1 MRDGLIKVAAGT
13 PKIRVADCRY
23 NAEQVFTLMREAD
36 KQGVKVLCLPE
47 LCLTGYTC
55 GDLFLHDTLLK
66 GAEDALQTVLEATR
80 NLEVI
85 TAVGLPVRGEYDN
98 KLYNCAAVIQKGEIL
113 GLVPKVHIP
122 NYGEFYEGRWFASGA
137 EVDTMVSLCG
147 QQVSMSANET
157 FACQEVPNLIL
168 GVEICE
174 DLWAPEPPSAGLAR
188 SGATIILNLSASNET
203 VGKAAYRRQ
212 LVTGQSGRLVCG
224 YIYADAGEGEST
236 TDLVFAGH
244 NMIAENGSLL
254 AERRFANG
262 LTISEI
268 DVDRLAYERRRMTS
282 YTPDPKKEYW
292 RSDFSLTLEKTRLT
306 RFVSPTPFV
315 PQDAGD
321 RAERCN
327 EILYIAALGLKKR
340 LEHTHAK
347 TAVVGLSGGLDSTL
361 ALLVCHRAAQLMRL
375 SPDHI
380 LAVTMPG
387 FGTSDRTHQNA
398 LDLPRK
404 LGMSTMDISIVPAV
418 GQHLAD
424 IGHPLDRHDVT
435 YENAQA
441 RERTQIL
448 LDLGN
453 QIGGIAVGTGDL
465 TEEALGWC
473 TFGGDALA
481 GYNVNVTVPKTA
493 IRRIVAMLAE
503 ESTDAELTAIL
514 RDILDTPIS
523 PELLPPDESGS
534 ITQKTE
540 EILGDYEVHDFYLYY
555 FVKYGFSPKKL
566 LFYAENA
573 FDDRYTEEQLRTW
586 LATFLRRFVG
596 GQFKRSVAPEAAA
609 ITDFGL
615 SSMDFSVPSDMSAR
629 TLLRELEN

>member
-1 MRDGLIKVAAGT
+1 MLNLIRIAAVTG
-13 PKIRVADCRY
+13 RVDPGSPAGCRKY
-23 NAEQVFTLMREAD
+23 LTEEIKKAGAHSPDVILLPSDILLPPSAQSLRR
-36 KQGVKVLCLPE
+36 QGFMLDLCRQE
-47 LCLTGYTC
+47 LSRL
-55 GDLFLHDTLLK
+55 
-66 GAEDALQTVLEATR
+66 AEDLRELPS
-80 NLEVI
+80 LLF
-85 TAVGLPVRGEYDN
+85 VGLPVSLHGVTVSAMAALRQGELLGFVLPPSVPEGPLPEGFLPASAVFEAGGARLRVLPGCDAGKALQYGSLAGDCDC
-98 KLYNCAAVIQKGEIL
+98 LLLPCYEPARVGSADRAEQALSVLSRELGCAAVLCCGAGSDSSHPVCYRGFAVIAEAGET
-113 GLVPKVHIP
+113 VSVQA
-122 NYGEFYEGRWFASGA
+122 EFGQSA
-137 EVDTMVSLCG
+137 SLCYD
-147 QQVSMSANET
+147 
-157 FACQEVPNLIL
+157 I
-168 GVEICE
+168 
-174 DLWAPEPPSAGLAR
+174 DLDIVRRSRDTLPAGPAP
-188 SGATIILNLSASNET
+188 
-203 VGKAAYRRQ
+203 AAYRFPA
-212 LVTGQSGRLVCG
+212 VPHD
-224 YIYADAGEGEST
+224 YALRSFSST
-236 TDLVFAGH
+236 PYLP
-244 NMIAENGSLL
+244 MEPE
-254 AERRFANG
+254 AERRTLREWFELQSHSLAARLSNTG
-262 LTISEI
+262 I
-268 DVDRLAYERRRMTS
+268 DR
-282 YTPDPKKEYW
+282 
-292 RSDFSLTLEKTRLT
+292 
-306 RFVSPTPFV
+306 
-315 PQDAGD
+315 
-321 RAERCN
+321 
-327 EILYIAALGLKKR
+327 
-340 LEHTHAK
+340 
-347 TAVVGLSGGLDSTL
+347 AVVGISGGLDSTL

-453 QIGGIAVGTGDL
+453 QIGGIVVGTGDL

-503 ESTDAELTAIL
+503 ESTDAELAAIL

>member
-1 MRDGLIKVAAGT
+1 MLNLIRIAAVTG
-13 PKIRVADCRY
+13 RVDPGSPAGCRKY
-23 NAEQVFTLMREAD
+23 LTEEIKKAGAHSPDVILLPSDILLPPSAQSLRR
-36 KQGVKVLCLPE
+36 QGFMLDLCRQE
-47 LCLTGYTC
+47 LSRL
-55 GDLFLHDTLLK
+55 
-66 GAEDALQTVLEATR
+66 AEDLRELPS
-80 NLEVI
+80 LLF
-85 TAVGLPVRGEYDN
+85 VGLPVSLHGVTVSAMAALRQGELLGFVLPPSVPEGPLPEGFLPASAVFEAGGARLRVLPGCDAGKALQYGSLAGGCDC
-98 KLYNCAAVIQKGEIL
+98 LLLPCYEPARVGSADRAEQALSVLSRELGCAAVLCCGAGSDSSHPVCYRGFAVIAEDGET
-113 GLVPKVHIP
+113 VSVQA
-122 NYGEFYEGRWFASGA
+122 EFGQSA
-137 EVDTMVSLCG
+137 SLCYD
-147 QQVSMSANET
+147 
-157 FACQEVPNLIL
+157 I
-168 GVEICE
+168 
-174 DLWAPEPPSAGLAR
+174 DLDIVRRSRDTLPASPAP
-188 SGATIILNLSASNET
+188 
-203 VGKAAYRRQ
+203 AAYRFPA
-212 LVTGQSGRLVCG
+212 VPHD
-224 YIYADAGEGEST
+224 YALRSFSST
-236 TDLVFAGH
+236 PYLPL
-244 NMIAENGSLL
+244 EPE
-254 AERRFANG
+254 AERRTLREWFELQSHSLAARLSNTG
-262 LTISEI
+262 I
-268 DVDRLAYERRRMTS
+268 DR
-282 YTPDPKKEYW
+282 
-292 RSDFSLTLEKTRLT
+292 
-306 RFVSPTPFV
+306 
-315 PQDAGD
+315 
-321 RAERCN
+321 
-327 EILYIAALGLKKR
+327 
-340 LEHTHAK
+340 
-347 TAVVGLSGGLDSTL
+347 AVVGISGGLDSTL

-453 QIGGIAVGTGDL
+453 QIGGIVVGTGDL

-503 ESTDAELTAIL
+503 ESTDAELAAIL

>member
-1 MRDGLIKVAAGT
+1 MLNLIRIAAVTG
-13 PKIRVADCRY
+13 RVDPGSPAGCRKY
-23 NAEQVFTLMREAD
+23 LTEEIKKAGAHSPDVILLPSDILLPPSAQSLRR
-36 KQGVKVLCLPE
+36 QGFMLDLCRQE
-47 LCLTGYTC
+47 LSRL
-55 GDLFLHDTLLK
+55 
-66 GAEDALQTVLEATR
+66 AEDLRELPS
-80 NLEVI
+80 LLF
-85 TAVGLPVRGEYDN
+85 VGLPVSLHGVTVSAMAALRQGELLGFVLPPSVPEGPLPEGFLPASAVFEAGGARLRVLPGCDAGKALQYGSLAGDCDC
-98 KLYNCAAVIQKGEIL
+98 LLLPCYEPARVGSSDRAEQALSVLSRELGCAAVLCCGAGSDSSHPVCYRGFAVIAEAGET
-113 GLVPKVHIP
+113 VSVQA
-122 NYGEFYEGRWFASGA
+122 EFGQSA
-137 EVDTMVSLCG
+137 SLCYD
-147 QQVSMSANET
+147 
-157 FACQEVPNLIL
+157 I
-168 GVEICE
+168 
-174 DLWAPEPPSAGLAR
+174 DLDIVRRSRDTLPAGPAP
-188 SGATIILNLSASNET
+188 
-203 VGKAAYRRQ
+203 AAYRFPA
-212 LVTGQSGRLVCG
+212 VPHD
-224 YIYADAGEGEST
+224 YALRSFSST
-236 TDLVFAGH
+236 PYLP
-244 NMIAENGSLL
+244 MEPE
-254 AERRFANG
+254 AERRTLREWFELQSHSLAARLSNTG
-262 LTISEI
+262 I
-268 DVDRLAYERRRMTS
+268 DR
-282 YTPDPKKEYW
+282 
-292 RSDFSLTLEKTRLT
+292 
-306 RFVSPTPFV
+306 
-315 PQDAGD
+315 
-321 RAERCN
+321 
-327 EILYIAALGLKKR
+327 
-340 LEHTHAK
+340 
-347 TAVVGLSGGLDSTL
+347 AVVGISGGLDSTL

-493 IRRIVAMLAE
+493 IRRIVAMLAK
-503 ESTDAELTAIL
+503 ESTDAELAAIL

>member
-1 MRDGLIKVAAGT
+1 MLNLIRIAAVTG
-13 PKIRVADCRY
+13 RVDPGSPAGCRKY
-23 NAEQVFTLMREAD
+23 LTEEIKKAGAHSPDVILLPSDILLPPSAQSLRR
-36 KQGVKVLCLPE
+36 QGFMLDLCRQE
-47 LCLTGYTC
+47 LSRL
-55 GDLFLHDTLLK
+55 
-66 GAEDALQTVLEATR
+66 AEDLRELPS
-80 NLEVI
+80 LLF
-85 TAVGLPVRGEYDN
+85 VGLPVSLHGVTVSAMAALRQGELLGFVLPPSVPEGPLPEGFLPASAVFEAGGARLRVLPGCDAGKALQYGSLAGDCDC
-98 KLYNCAAVIQKGEIL
+98 LLLPCYEPARVGSADRAEQALSVLSRELGCAAVLCCGAGSERSHPVCYRGFAVIAEAGET
-113 GLVPKVHIP
+113 VSVQA
-122 NYGEFYEGRWFASGA
+122 EFGQSA
-137 EVDTMVSLCG
+137 SLCYD
-147 QQVSMSANET
+147 
-157 FACQEVPNLIL
+157 I
-168 GVEICE
+168 
-174 DLWAPEPPSAGLAR
+174 DLDIVRRSRDTLPAGPAP
-188 SGATIILNLSASNET
+188 
-203 VGKAAYRRQ
+203 AAYRFPA
-212 LVTGQSGRLVCG
+212 VPHD
-224 YIYADAGEGEST
+224 YALRSFSST
-236 TDLVFAGH
+236 PYLP
-244 NMIAENGSLL
+244 MEPE
-254 AERRFANG
+254 AERRTLREWFELQSHSLAARLSNTG
-262 LTISEI
+262 I
-268 DVDRLAYERRRMTS
+268 DR
-282 YTPDPKKEYW
+282 
-292 RSDFSLTLEKTRLT
+292 
-306 RFVSPTPFV
+306 
-315 PQDAGD
+315 
-321 RAERCN
+321 
-327 EILYIAALGLKKR
+327 
-340 LEHTHAK
+340 
-347 TAVVGLSGGLDSTL
+347 AVVGISGGLDSTL

-503 ESTDAELTAIL
+503 ESTDAELAAIL

>member
-1 MRDGLIKVAAGT
+1 MLNLIRIAAVTG
-13 PKIRVADCRY
+13 RVDPGSPAGCRKY
-23 NAEQVFTLMREAD
+23 LTEEIKKAGAHSPDVILLPSDILLPPSAQSLRR
-36 KQGVKVLCLPE
+36 QGFMLDLCRQE
-47 LCLTGYTC
+47 LSRL
-55 GDLFLHDTLLK
+55 
-66 GAEDALQTVLEATR
+66 AEDLRELPS
-80 NLEVI
+80 LLF
-85 TAVGLPVRGEYDN
+85 VGLPVSLHGVTVSAMAALRQGELLGFVLPPSVPEGPLPEGFLPASAVFEAGGARLRVLPGCDAGKALQYGSLAGDCDC
-98 KLYNCAAVIQKGEIL
+98 LLLPCYEPARVGSADRAEQALSVLSRELGCAAVLCCGAGSDSSHPVCYRGFAVIAEAGET
-113 GLVPKVHIP
+113 VSVQA
-122 NYGEFYEGRWFASGA
+122 EFGQSA
-137 EVDTMVSLCG
+137 SLCYD
-147 QQVSMSANET
+147 
-157 FACQEVPNLIL
+157 I
-168 GVEICE
+168 
-174 DLWAPEPPSAGLAR
+174 DLDIVRRSRDTLPAGPAP
-188 SGATIILNLSASNET
+188 
-203 VGKAAYRRQ
+203 AAYRFPA
-212 LVTGQSGRLVCG
+212 VPHD
-224 YIYADAGEGEST
+224 YALRSFSST
-236 TDLVFAGH
+236 PYLP
-244 NMIAENGSLL
+244 MEPE
-254 AERRFANG
+254 AERRTLREWFELQSHSLAARLSNTG
-262 LTISEI
+262 I
-268 DVDRLAYERRRMTS
+268 DR
-282 YTPDPKKEYW
+282 
-292 RSDFSLTLEKTRLT
+292 
-306 RFVSPTPFV
+306 
-315 PQDAGD
+315 
-321 RAERCN
+321 
-327 EILYIAALGLKKR
+327 
-340 LEHTHAK
+340 
-347 TAVVGLSGGLDSTL
+347 AVVGISGGLDSTL

-404 LGMSTMDISIVPAV
+404 LGMSTMDISIVPAA

-503 ESTDAELTAIL
+503 ESTDAELAAIL

-573 FDDRYTEEQLRTW
+573 FDDRYTKEQLRTW

>member
-1 MRDGLIKVAAGT
+1 MLNLIRIAAVTG
-13 PKIRVADCRY
+13 RVDPGSPAGCRKY
-23 NAEQVFTLMREAD
+23 LTEEIKKAGAHSPDVILLPSDILLPPSAQSLRR
-36 KQGVKVLCLPE
+36 QGFMLDLCRQE
-47 LCLTGYTC
+47 LSRL
-55 GDLFLHDTLLK
+55 
-66 GAEDALQTVLEATR
+66 AEDLRELPS
-80 NLEVI
+80 LLF
-85 TAVGLPVRGEYDN
+85 VGLPVSLHGVTVSAMAALRQGELLGFVLPPSVPEGPLPEGFLPASAVFEAGGARLRVLPGCDAGKALQYGSLAGDCDCLLLPCYEPA
-98 KLYNCAAVIQKGEIL
+98 KVGSADRAEQALSVLSRELGCAAVLCCGAGSDSSHPVCYRGFAVIAEAGET
-113 GLVPKVHIP
+113 VSVQA
-122 NYGEFYEGRWFASGA
+122 EFGQSA
-137 EVDTMVSLCG
+137 SLCYD
-147 QQVSMSANET
+147 
-157 FACQEVPNLIL
+157 I
-168 GVEICE
+168 
-174 DLWAPEPPSAGLAR
+174 DLDIVRRSRDTLPASPAP
-188 SGATIILNLSASNET
+188 
-203 VGKAAYRRQ
+203 AAYRFPA
-212 LVTGQSGRLVCG
+212 VPHD
-224 YIYADAGEGEST
+224 YALRSFSST
-236 TDLVFAGH
+236 PYLP
-244 NMIAENGSLL
+244 MEPE
-254 AERRFANG
+254 AERRTLREWFELQSHSLAARLSNTG
-262 LTISEI
+262 I
-268 DVDRLAYERRRMTS
+268 DR
-282 YTPDPKKEYW
+282 
-292 RSDFSLTLEKTRLT
+292 
-306 RFVSPTPFV
+306 
-315 PQDAGD
+315 
-321 RAERCN
+321 
-327 EILYIAALGLKKR
+327 
-340 LEHTHAK
+340 
-347 TAVVGLSGGLDSTL
+347 AVVGISGGLDSTL

-481 GYNVNVTVPKTA
+481 GYNVNVTVPKTV

-503 ESTDAELTAIL
+503 ESTDAELAAIL

>member
-1 MRDGLIKVAAGT
+1 MLNLIRIAAVTG
-13 PKIRVADCRY
+13 RVDPGSPAGCRKY
-23 NAEQVFTLMREAD
+23 LTEEIKKAGAHSPDVILLPSDILLPPSAQSLRR
-36 KQGVKVLCLPE
+36 QGFMLDLCRQE
-47 LCLTGYTC
+47 LSRL
-55 GDLFLHDTLLK
+55 
-66 GAEDALQTVLEATR
+66 AEDLRELPS
-80 NLEVI
+80 LLF
-85 TAVGLPVRGEYDN
+85 VGLPVSLHGVTVSAMAALRQGELLGFVLPPSVPEGPLPEGFLPASAVFEAGGARLRVLPGCDAGKALQYGSLAGGCDC
-98 KLYNCAAVIQKGEIL
+98 LLLPCYEPARVGSADRAEQALSVLSRELGCAAVLCCGAGSDSSHPVCYRGFAVIAEAGET
-113 GLVPKVHIP
+113 VSVQA
-122 NYGEFYEGRWFASGA
+122 EFGQSA
-137 EVDTMVSLCG
+137 SLCYD
-147 QQVSMSANET
+147 
-157 FACQEVPNLIL
+157 I
-168 GVEICE
+168 
-174 DLWAPEPPSAGLAR
+174 DLDIVRRSRDTLPAGPAP
-188 SGATIILNLSASNET
+188 T
-203 VGKAAYRRQ
+203 AYRFPA
-212 LVTGQSGRLVCG
+212 VPHD
-224 YIYADAGEGEST
+224 YALRSFSST
-236 TDLVFAGH
+236 PYLP
-244 NMIAENGSLL
+244 MEPE
-254 AERRFANG
+254 AERRTLREWFELQSHSLAARLSNTG
-262 LTISEI
+262 I
-268 DVDRLAYERRRMTS
+268 DR
-282 YTPDPKKEYW
+282 
-292 RSDFSLTLEKTRLT
+292 
-306 RFVSPTPFV
+306 
-315 PQDAGD
+315 
-321 RAERCN
+321 
-327 EILYIAALGLKKR
+327 
-340 LEHTHAK
+340 
-347 TAVVGLSGGLDSTL
+347 AVVGISGGLDSTL

-453 QIGGIAVGTGDL
+453 QIGGIVVGTGDL

-503 ESTDAELTAIL
+503 ESTDAELAAIL

>member
-1 MRDGLIKVAAGT
+1 MLNLIRIAAVTG
-13 PKIRVADCRY
+13 RVDPGSPAGCRKY
-23 NAEQVFTLMREAD
+23 LTEEIKKAGAHSPDVILLPSDILLPPSAQSLRR
-36 KQGVKVLCLPE
+36 QGFMLDLCRQE
-47 LCLTGYTC
+47 LSRL
-55 GDLFLHDTLLK
+55 
-66 GAEDALQTVLEATR
+66 AEDLRELPS
-80 NLEVI
+80 LLF
-85 TAVGLPVRGEYDN
+85 VGLPVSLHGVTVSAMAALRQGELLGCVLPPSVPEGPLPEGFLPASAVFEAGGARLRVLPGCDAGKALQYGSLAGDCDC
-98 KLYNCAAVIQKGEIL
+98 LLLPCYEPARVGSADRAEQALSVLSRELGCAAVLCCGAGSDSSHPVCYRGFAVIAEAGET
-113 GLVPKVHIP
+113 VSVQA
-122 NYGEFYEGRWFASGA
+122 EFGQSA
-137 EVDTMVSLCG
+137 SLCYD
-147 QQVSMSANET
+147 
-157 FACQEVPNLIL
+157 I
-168 GVEICE
+168 
-174 DLWAPEPPSAGLAR
+174 DLDIVRRSRDTLPAGPAP
-188 SGATIILNLSASNET
+188 
-203 VGKAAYRRQ
+203 AAYRFPA
-212 LVTGQSGRLVCG
+212 VPHD
-224 YIYADAGEGEST
+224 YALRSFSST
-236 TDLVFAGH
+236 PYLP
-244 NMIAENGSLL
+244 MEPE
-254 AERRFANG
+254 AERRTLREWFELQSHSLAARLSNTG
-262 LTISEI
+262 I
-268 DVDRLAYERRRMTS
+268 DR
-282 YTPDPKKEYW
+282 
-292 RSDFSLTLEKTRLT
+292 
-306 RFVSPTPFV
+306 
-315 PQDAGD
+315 
-321 RAERCN
+321 
-327 EILYIAALGLKKR
+327 
-340 LEHTHAK
+340 
-347 TAVVGLSGGLDSTL
+347 AVVGISGGLDSTL

-503 ESTDAELTAIL
+503 ESTDAELAAIL

>member
-1 MRDGLIKVAAGT
+1 MLNLIRIAAVTG
-13 PKIRVADCRY
+13 RVDPGSPAGCRKY
-23 NAEQVFTLMREAD
+23 LTEEIKKAGAHSPDVILLPSDILLPPSAQSLRR
-36 KQGVKVLCLPE
+36 QGFMLDLCRQE
-47 LCLTGYTC
+47 LSRL
-55 GDLFLHDTLLK
+55 
-66 GAEDALQTVLEATR
+66 AEDLRELPS
-80 NLEVI
+80 LLF
-85 TAVGLPVRGEYDN
+85 VGLPVSLHGVTVSAMAALRQGELLGFVLPPSVPEGPLPEGFLPASAVFEAGGARLRVLPGCDAGKALQYGSLARDCDC
-98 KLYNCAAVIQKGEIL
+98 LLLPCYEPARVGSADRAEQALSVLSRELGCAAVLCCGAGSDSSHPVCYRGFAVIAEAGET
-113 GLVPKVHIP
+113 VSVQA
-122 NYGEFYEGRWFASGA
+122 EFGQSA
-137 EVDTMVSLCG
+137 SLCYD
-147 QQVSMSANET
+147 
-157 FACQEVPNLIL
+157 I
-168 GVEICE
+168 
-174 DLWAPEPPSAGLAR
+174 DLDIVRRSRDTLPASPAP
-188 SGATIILNLSASNET
+188 
-203 VGKAAYRRQ
+203 AAYRFPA
-212 LVTGQSGRLVCG
+212 VPHD
-224 YIYADAGEGEST
+224 YALRSFSST
-236 TDLVFAGH
+236 PYLP
-244 NMIAENGSLL
+244 MEPE
-254 AERRFANG
+254 AERRTLREWFELQSHSLAARLSNTG
-262 LTISEI
+262 I
-268 DVDRLAYERRRMTS
+268 DR
-282 YTPDPKKEYW
+282 
-292 RSDFSLTLEKTRLT
+292 
-306 RFVSPTPFV
+306 
-315 PQDAGD
+315 
-321 RAERCN
+321 
-327 EILYIAALGLKKR
+327 
-340 LEHTHAK
+340 
-347 TAVVGLSGGLDSTL
+347 AVVGISGGLDSTL

-453 QIGGIAVGTGDL
+453 QIGGIVVGTGDL

-503 ESTDAELTAIL
+503 ESTDAELAAIL

-555 FVKYGFSPKKL
+555 FVKYGFSPRKL

>member
-1 MRDGLIKVAAGT
+1 MLNLIRIAAVTG
-13 PKIRVADCRY
+13 RVDPGSPAGCRKY
-23 NAEQVFTLMREAD
+23 LTEEIKKAGAHSPDVILLPSDILLPPSAQSLRR
-36 KQGVKVLCLPE
+36 QGFMLDLCRQE
-47 LCLTGYTC
+47 LSRL
-55 GDLFLHDTLLK
+55 
-66 GAEDALQTVLEATR
+66 AEDLRELPS
-80 NLEVI
+80 LLF
-85 TAVGLPVRGEYDN
+85 VGLPVSLHGVTVSAMAALWQGELLGFVLPPSVPEGPLPEGFLPASAVFEAGGARLRVLPGCDAGKALQYGSLARDCDC
-98 KLYNCAAVIQKGEIL
+98 LLLPCYEPARVGSADRAEQALSVLSRELGCAAVLCCGAGSDSSHPVCYRGFAVIAEAGET
-113 GLVPKVHIP
+113 VSVQA
-122 NYGEFYEGRWFASGA
+122 EFGQSA
-137 EVDTMVSLCG
+137 SLCYD
-147 QQVSMSANET
+147 
-157 FACQEVPNLIL
+157 I
-168 GVEICE
+168 
-174 DLWAPEPPSAGLAR
+174 DLYIVRRSRDTLPASPAP
-188 SGATIILNLSASNET
+188 
-203 VGKAAYRRQ
+203 AAYRFPA
-212 LVTGQSGRLVCG
+212 VPHD
-224 YIYADAGEGEST
+224 YALRSFSST
-236 TDLVFAGH
+236 PYLP
-244 NMIAENGSLL
+244 MEPE
-254 AERRFANG
+254 AERRTLREWFELQSHSLAARLSNTG
-262 LTISEI
+262 I
-268 DVDRLAYERRRMTS
+268 DR
-282 YTPDPKKEYW
+282 
-292 RSDFSLTLEKTRLT
+292 
-306 RFVSPTPFV
+306 
-315 PQDAGD
+315 
-321 RAERCN
+321 
-327 EILYIAALGLKKR
+327 
-340 LEHTHAK
+340 
-347 TAVVGLSGGLDSTL
+347 AVVGISGGLDSTL

-453 QIGGIAVGTGDL
+453 QIGGIVVGTGDL

-503 ESTDAELTAIL
+503 ESTDAELAAIL

>member
-1 MRDGLIKVAAGT
+1 MLNLIRIAAVTG
-13 PKIRVADCRY
+13 RVDPGSPAGCRKY
-23 NAEQVFTLMREAD
+23 LTEEIKKAGAHSPDVILLPSDILLPPSAQSLRR
-36 KQGVKVLCLPE
+36 QGFMLDLCRQE
-47 LCLTGYTC
+47 LSRL
-55 GDLFLHDTLLK
+55 
-66 GAEDALQTVLEATR
+66 AEDLRELPS
-80 NLEVI
+80 LLF
-85 TAVGLPVRGEYDN
+85 VGLPVSLHGVTVSAMAALRQGELLGFVLPPSVPEGPLPEGFLPASAVFEAGGARLRVLPGCDAGKALQYGSLAGDCDCLLLPCYEPA
-98 KLYNCAAVIQKGEIL
+98 KVGSADRAEQALSVLSRELGCAAVLCCGAGSDSSHPVCYRGFAVIAEAGET
-113 GLVPKVHIP
+113 VSVQA
-122 NYGEFYEGRWFASGA
+122 EFGQSA
-137 EVDTMVSLCG
+137 SLCYD
-147 QQVSMSANET
+147 
-157 FACQEVPNLIL
+157 I
-168 GVEICE
+168 
-174 DLWAPEPPSAGLAR
+174 DLDIVRRSRDTLPASPAP
-188 SGATIILNLSASNET
+188 
-203 VGKAAYRRQ
+203 AAYRFPA
-212 LVTGQSGRLVCG
+212 VPHD
-224 YIYADAGEGEST
+224 YALRSFSST
-236 TDLVFAGH
+236 PYLP
-244 NMIAENGSLL
+244 MEPE
-254 AERRFANG
+254 AERRTLREWFELQSHSLAARLSNTG
-262 LTISEI
+262 I
-268 DVDRLAYERRRMTS
+268 DR
-282 YTPDPKKEYW
+282 
-292 RSDFSLTLEKTRLT
+292 
-306 RFVSPTPFV
+306 
-315 PQDAGD
+315 
-321 RAERCN
+321 
-327 EILYIAALGLKKR
+327 
-340 LEHTHAK
+340 
-347 TAVVGLSGGLDSTL
+347 AVVGISGGLDSTL

-481 GYNVNVTVPKTA
+481 GYNVNATVPKTA

>member
-1 MRDGLIKVAAGT
+1 MLNLIRIAAVTG
-13 PKIRVADCRY
+13 RVDPGSPAGCRKY
-23 NAEQVFTLMREAD
+23 LTEEIKKAGAHSPDVILLPSDILLPPSAQSLRR
-36 KQGVKVLCLPE
+36 QGFMLDLCRQE
-47 LCLTGYTC
+47 LSRL
-55 GDLFLHDTLLK
+55 
-66 GAEDALQTVLEATR
+66 AEDLRELPS
-80 NLEVI
+80 LLF
-85 TAVGLPVRGEYDN
+85 VGLPVLLHGVTVSAMAALRQGELLGFVLPPSVPEGPLPEGFLPASAVFEAGGARLRVLPGCDAGKALQYGSLARDCDC
-98 KLYNCAAVIQKGEIL
+98 LLLPCYEPARVGSADRAEQALSVLSRELGCAAVLCCGAGSDSSHPVCYRGFAVIAEAGET
-113 GLVPKVHIP
+113 VSVQA
-122 NYGEFYEGRWFASGA
+122 EFGQSA
-137 EVDTMVSLCG
+137 SLCYD
-147 QQVSMSANET
+147 
-157 FACQEVPNLIL
+157 I
-168 GVEICE
+168 
-174 DLWAPEPPSAGLAR
+174 DLDIVRRSRDTLPAAPAP
-188 SGATIILNLSASNET
+188 
-203 VGKAAYRRQ
+203 AAYRFPA
-212 LVTGQSGRLVCG
+212 VPHD
-224 YIYADAGEGEST
+224 YALRSFSST
-236 TDLVFAGH
+236 PYLP
-244 NMIAENGSLL
+244 MEPE
-254 AERRFANG
+254 AERRTLREWFELQSHSLAARLSNTG
-262 LTISEI
+262 I
-268 DVDRLAYERRRMTS
+268 DR
-282 YTPDPKKEYW
+282 
-292 RSDFSLTLEKTRLT
+292 
-306 RFVSPTPFV
+306 
-315 PQDAGD
+315 
-321 RAERCN
+321 
-327 EILYIAALGLKKR
+327 
-340 LEHTHAK
+340 
-347 TAVVGLSGGLDSTL
+347 AVVGISGGLDSTL
-361 ALLVCHRAAQLMRL
+361 ALLVCHRVAQLMRL

-453 QIGGIAVGTGDL
+453 QIGGIVVGTGDL

-503 ESTDAELTAIL
+503 ESTDAELAAIL

>member
-1 MRDGLIKVAAGT
+1 MLNLIRIAAVTG
-13 PKIRVADCRY
+13 RVDPGSPAGCRKY
-23 NAEQVFTLMREAD
+23 LTEEIKKAGAHSPDVILLPSDILLPPSAQSLRR
-36 KQGVKVLCLPE
+36 QGFMLDLCRQE
-47 LCLTGYTC
+47 LSRL
-55 GDLFLHDTLLK
+55 
-66 GAEDALQTVLEATR
+66 AEDLRELPS
-80 NLEVI
+80 LLF
-85 TAVGLPVRGEYDN
+85 VGLPVSLHGVTVSAMAALRQGELLGFVLPPSVPEGPLPEGFLPASAVFEAGGARLRVLPGCDAGKALQYGSLAGDCDC
-98 KLYNCAAVIQKGEIL
+98 LLLPCYEPARVGSADRAEQALSVLSRELGCAAVLCCGAGSDSSHPVCYRGFAVIAEAGET
-113 GLVPKVHIP
+113 VSVQA
-122 NYGEFYEGRWFASGA
+122 EFGQSA
-137 EVDTMVSLCG
+137 SLCYD
-147 QQVSMSANET
+147 
-157 FACQEVPNLIL
+157 I
-168 GVEICE
+168 
-174 DLWAPEPPSAGLAR
+174 DLDIVRRSRDTLPAGPAP
-188 SGATIILNLSASNET
+188 
-203 VGKAAYRRQ
+203 AAYRFPA
-212 LVTGQSGRLVCG
+212 VPHD
-224 YIYADAGEGEST
+224 YALRSFSST
-236 TDLVFAGH
+236 PYLP
-244 NMIAENGSLL
+244 MEPE
-254 AERRFANG
+254 AERRTLREWFELQSHSLAARLSNTG
-262 LTISEI
+262 I
-268 DVDRLAYERRRMTS
+268 DR
-282 YTPDPKKEYW
+282 
-292 RSDFSLTLEKTRLT
+292 
-306 RFVSPTPFV
+306 
-315 PQDAGD
+315 
-321 RAERCN
+321 
-327 EILYIAALGLKKR
+327 
-340 LEHTHAK
+340 
-347 TAVVGLSGGLDSTL
+347 AVVGISGGLDSTL

-453 QIGGIAVGTGDL
+453 QIGGIVVGTGDL

-503 ESTDAELTAIL
+503 ESTDAELAAIL
-514 RDILDTPIS
+514 QDILDTPIS

>member
-1 MRDGLIKVAAGT
+1 MLNLIRIAAVTG
-13 PKIRVADCRY
+13 RVDPGSPAGCRKY
-23 NAEQVFTLMREAD
+23 LTEEIKKAGAHSPDVILLPSDILLPPSAQSLRR
-36 KQGVKVLCLPE
+36 QGFMLDLCRQE
-47 LCLTGYTC
+47 LSRL
-55 GDLFLHDTLLK
+55 
-66 GAEDALQTVLEATR
+66 AEDLRELPS
-80 NLEVI
+80 LLF
-85 TAVGLPVRGEYDN
+85 VGLPVSLHGVTVSAMAALRQGELLGFVLPPSVPEGPLPEGFLPASAVFEAGGARLRVLPGCDAGKALQYGSLAGDCDCLLLPCYEPA
-98 KLYNCAAVIQKGEIL
+98 KVGSADRAEQALSVLSRELGCAAVLCCGAGSDSSHPVCYRGFAVIAEAGET
-113 GLVPKVHIP
+113 VSVQA
-122 NYGEFYEGRWFASGA
+122 EFGQSA
-137 EVDTMVSLCG
+137 SLCYD
-147 QQVSMSANET
+147 
-157 FACQEVPNLIL
+157 I
-168 GVEICE
+168 
-174 DLWAPEPPSAGLAR
+174 DLDIVRRSRDTLPASPAP
-188 SGATIILNLSASNET
+188 
-203 VGKAAYRRQ
+203 AAYRFPA
-212 LVTGQSGRLVCG
+212 VPHD
-224 YIYADAGEGEST
+224 YALRSFSST
-236 TDLVFAGH
+236 PYLP
-244 NMIAENGSLL
+244 MEPE
-254 AERRFANG
+254 AERRTLREWFELQSHSLAARLSNTG
-262 LTISEI
+262 I
-268 DVDRLAYERRRMTS
+268 DR
-282 YTPDPKKEYW
+282 
-292 RSDFSLTLEKTRLT
+292 
-306 RFVSPTPFV
+306 
-315 PQDAGD
+315 
-321 RAERCN
+321 
-327 EILYIAALGLKKR
+327 
-340 LEHTHAK
+340 
-347 TAVVGLSGGLDSTL
+347 AVVGISGGLDSTL

-387 FGTSDRTHQNA
+387 FGTSNRTHQNA

-503 ESTDAELTAIL
+503 ESTDAELAAIL

-573 FDDRYTEEQLRTW
+573 FDDRYTKEQLRTW

>member
-1 MRDGLIKVAAGT
+1 MLNLIRIAAVTG
-13 PKIRVADCRY
+13 RVDPGSPAGCRKY
-23 NAEQVFTLMREAD
+23 LTEEIKKAGAHSPDVILLPSDILLPPSAQSLRR
-36 KQGVKVLCLPE
+36 QGFMLDLCRQE
-47 LCLTGYTC
+47 LSRL
-55 GDLFLHDTLLK
+55 
-66 GAEDALQTVLEATR
+66 AEDLRELPS
-80 NLEVI
+80 LLF
-85 TAVGLPVRGEYDN
+85 VGLPVSLHGVTVSAMAALRQGELLGFVLPPSVPEGPLPEGFLPASAVFEAGGARLRVLPGCDAGKALQYGSLAGDCDC
-98 KLYNCAAVIQKGEIL
+98 LLLPCYEPARVGSADRAEQALSVLSRELGCAAVLCCGAGSDSSHPVCYRGFAVIAEAGET
-113 GLVPKVHIP
+113 VSVQA
-122 NYGEFYEGRWFASGA
+122 EFGQSA
-137 EVDTMVSLCG
+137 SLCYD
-147 QQVSMSANET
+147 
-157 FACQEVPNLIL
+157 I
-168 GVEICE
+168 
-174 DLWAPEPPSAGLAR
+174 DLDIVRRSRDTLPASPAP
-188 SGATIILNLSASNET
+188 
-203 VGKAAYRRQ
+203 AAYRFPA
-212 LVTGQSGRLVCG
+212 VPHD
-224 YIYADAGEGEST
+224 YALRSFSST
-236 TDLVFAGH
+236 PYLP
-244 NMIAENGSLL
+244 MEPE
-254 AERRFANG
+254 AERRTLREWFELQSHSLAARLSNTG
-262 LTISEI
+262 I
-268 DVDRLAYERRRMTS
+268 DR
-282 YTPDPKKEYW
+282 
-292 RSDFSLTLEKTRLT
+292 
-306 RFVSPTPFV
+306 
-315 PQDAGD
+315 
-321 RAERCN
+321 
-327 EILYIAALGLKKR
+327 
-340 LEHTHAK
+340 
-347 TAVVGLSGGLDSTL
+347 AVVGISGGLDSTL

-448 LDLGN
+448 LDLSN

-573 FDDRYTEEQLRTW
+573 FDDRYTKEQLRTW

>member
-1 MRDGLIKVAAGT
+1 MLNLIRIAAVTG
-13 PKIRVADCRY
+13 RVDPGSPAGCRKY
-23 NAEQVFTLMREAD
+23 LTEEIKKAGAHSPDVILLPSDILLPPSAQSLRR
-36 KQGVKVLCLPE
+36 QGFMLDLCRQE
-47 LCLTGYTC
+47 LSRL
-55 GDLFLHDTLLK
+55 
-66 GAEDALQTVLEATR
+66 AEDLRELPS
-80 NLEVI
+80 LLF
-85 TAVGLPVRGEYDN
+85 VGLPVSLHGVTVSAMAALRQGELLGFVLPPSVPEGPLPDGFLPASAVFEAGGARLRVLPGCDAGKALQYGSLAEDCDC
-98 KLYNCAAVIQKGEIL
+98 LLLPCYEPARVGSADRAEQALSVLSRELGCAAVLCCGAGSDSSHPVCYRGFAVIAEDGET
-113 GLVPKVHIP
+113 VSVQA
-122 NYGEFYEGRWFASGA
+122 EFGQSA
-137 EVDTMVSLCG
+137 SLCYD
-147 QQVSMSANET
+147 
-157 FACQEVPNLIL
+157 I
-168 GVEICE
+168 
-174 DLWAPEPPSAGLAR
+174 DLDIVRRSRDTLPASPAP
-188 SGATIILNLSASNET
+188 
-203 VGKAAYRRQ
+203 AAYRFPA
-212 LVTGQSGRLVCG
+212 VPHD
-224 YIYADAGEGEST
+224 YALRSFSST
-236 TDLVFAGH
+236 PYLP
-244 NMIAENGSLL
+244 MEPE
-254 AERRFANG
+254 AERRTLREWFELQSHSLAARLSNTG
-262 LTISEI
+262 I
-268 DVDRLAYERRRMTS
+268 DR
-282 YTPDPKKEYW
+282 
-292 RSDFSLTLEKTRLT
+292 
-306 RFVSPTPFV
+306 
-315 PQDAGD
+315 
-321 RAERCN
+321 
-327 EILYIAALGLKKR
+327 
-340 LEHTHAK
+340 
-347 TAVVGLSGGLDSTL
+347 AVVGISGGLDSTL

-453 QIGGIAVGTGDL
+453 QIGGIVVGTGDL

-503 ESTDAELTAIL
+503 ESTDAELAAIL

>member
-1 MRDGLIKVAAGT
+1 MLNLIRIAAVTG
-13 PKIRVADCRY
+13 RVDPGSPAGCRKY
-23 NAEQVFTLMREAD
+23 LTEEIKKAGAHSPDVILLPSDILLPPSAQSLRR
-36 KQGVKVLCLPE
+36 QGFMLDLCRQE
-47 LCLTGYTC
+47 LSRL
-55 GDLFLHDTLLK
+55 
-66 GAEDALQTVLEATR
+66 AEDLRELPS
-80 NLEVI
+80 LLF
-85 TAVGLPVRGEYDN
+85 VGLPVSLHGVTVSAMAALRQGELLGFVLPPSVPEGPLPEGFLPASAVFEAGGARLRVLPGCDAGKALQYGSLAGDCDC
-98 KLYNCAAVIQKGEIL
+98 LLLPCYEPARVGSADRAEQALSVLSRELGCAAVLCCGAGSDSSHPVCYRGFAVIAEAGET
-113 GLVPKVHIP
+113 VSVQA
-122 NYGEFYEGRWFASGA
+122 EFGQSA
-137 EVDTMVSLCG
+137 SLCYD
-147 QQVSMSANET
+147 
-157 FACQEVPNLIL
+157 I
-168 GVEICE
+168 
-174 DLWAPEPPSAGLAR
+174 DLDIVRRSRDTLPAGPAP
-188 SGATIILNLSASNET
+188 
-203 VGKAAYRRQ
+203 AAYRFPA
-212 LVTGQSGRLVCG
+212 VPHD
-224 YIYADAGEGEST
+224 YALRSFSST
-236 TDLVFAGH
+236 PYLP
-244 NMIAENGSLL
+244 MEPE
-254 AERRFANG
+254 AERRALREWFELQSHSLAARLSNTG
-262 LTISEI
+262 I
-268 DVDRLAYERRRMTS
+268 DR
-282 YTPDPKKEYW
+282 
-292 RSDFSLTLEKTRLT
+292 
-306 RFVSPTPFV
+306 
-315 PQDAGD
+315 
-321 RAERCN
+321 
-327 EILYIAALGLKKR
+327 
-340 LEHTHAK
+340 
-347 TAVVGLSGGLDSTL
+347 AVVGISGGLDSTL

-503 ESTDAELTAIL
+503 ESTDAELAAIL

>member
-1 MRDGLIKVAAGT
+1 MLNLIRIAAVTG
-13 PKIRVADCRY
+13 RVDPGSPAGCRKY
-23 NAEQVFTLMREAD
+23 LTEEIKKAGAHSPDVILLPSDILLPPSAQSLRR
-36 KQGVKVLCLPE
+36 QGFMLDLCRQE
-47 LCLTGYTC
+47 LSRL
-55 GDLFLHDTLLK
+55 
-66 GAEDALQTVLEATR
+66 AEDLRELPS
-80 NLEVI
+80 LLF
-85 TAVGLPVRGEYDN
+85 VGLPVSLHGVTVSAMAALRQGELLGFVLPPSVPEGPLPEGFLPASAVFEAGGARLRVLPGCDAGKALQYGSLAGDCDCLLLPCYEPA
-98 KLYNCAAVIQKGEIL
+98 KVGSADRAEQALSVLSRELGCAAVLCCGAGSDSSHPVCYRGFAVIAEAGET
-113 GLVPKVHIP
+113 VSVQA
-122 NYGEFYEGRWFASGA
+122 EFGQSA
-137 EVDTMVSLCG
+137 SLCYD
-147 QQVSMSANET
+147 
-157 FACQEVPNLIL
+157 I
-168 GVEICE
+168 
-174 DLWAPEPPSAGLAR
+174 DLDIVRRSRDTLPAGPAP
-188 SGATIILNLSASNET
+188 
-203 VGKAAYRRQ
+203 AAYRFPA
-212 LVTGQSGRLVCG
+212 VPHD
-224 YIYADAGEGEST
+224 YALRSFSST
-236 TDLVFAGH
+236 PYLP
-244 NMIAENGSLL
+244 MEPE
-254 AERRFANG
+254 AERRTLREWFELQSHSLAARLSNTG
-262 LTISEI
+262 I
-268 DVDRLAYERRRMTS
+268 DR
-282 YTPDPKKEYW
+282 
-292 RSDFSLTLEKTRLT
+292 
-306 RFVSPTPFV
+306 
-315 PQDAGD
+315 
-321 RAERCN
+321 
-327 EILYIAALGLKKR
+327 
-340 LEHTHAK
+340 
-347 TAVVGLSGGLDSTL
+347 AVVGISGGLDSTL

-503 ESTDAELTAIL
+503 ESTDAELAAIL

-540 EILGDYEVHDFYLYY
+540 EILGDYEVHDFYLYN

-573 FDDRYTEEQLRTW
+573 FDDRYTKEQLRTW

>member
-1 MRDGLIKVAAGT
+1 MLNLIRIAAVTG
-13 PKIRVADCRY
+13 RVDPGSPAGCRKY
-23 NAEQVFTLMREAD
+23 LTEEIKKAGAHSPDVILLPSDILLPPSAQSLRR
-36 KQGVKVLCLPE
+36 QGFMLDLCRQE
-47 LCLTGYTC
+47 LSRL
-55 GDLFLHDTLLK
+55 
-66 GAEDALQTVLEATR
+66 AEDLRELPS
-80 NLEVI
+80 LLF
-85 TAVGLPVRGEYDN
+85 VGLPVSLHGVTVSAMAALRQGELLGFVLPPSVPEGPLPEGFLPASAVFEAGGARLRVLPGCDAGKALQYGSLAGGCDC
-98 KLYNCAAVIQKGEIL
+98 LLLPCYEPARVGSADRAEQALSVLSRELGCAAVLCCGAGSDSSHPVCYRGFAVIAEDGET
-113 GLVPKVHIP
+113 VSVQA
-122 NYGEFYEGRWFASGA
+122 EFGQSA
-137 EVDTMVSLCG
+137 SLCYD
-147 QQVSMSANET
+147 
-157 FACQEVPNLIL
+157 I
-168 GVEICE
+168 
-174 DLWAPEPPSAGLAR
+174 DLDIVRRSRDTLPAGPAP
-188 SGATIILNLSASNET
+188 
-203 VGKAAYRRQ
+203 AAYRFPA
-212 LVTGQSGRLVCG
+212 VPHD
-224 YIYADAGEGEST
+224 YALRSFSST
-236 TDLVFAGH
+236 PYLP
-244 NMIAENGSLL
+244 MEPE
-254 AERRFANG
+254 AERRTLREWFELQSHSLAARLSNTG
-262 LTISEI
+262 I
-268 DVDRLAYERRRMTS
+268 DR
-282 YTPDPKKEYW
+282 
-292 RSDFSLTLEKTRLT
+292 
-306 RFVSPTPFV
+306 
-315 PQDAGD
+315 
-321 RAERCN
+321 
-327 EILYIAALGLKKR
+327 
-340 LEHTHAK
+340 
-347 TAVVGLSGGLDSTL
+347 AVVGISGGLDSTL

-503 ESTDAELTAIL
+503 ESTDAELAAIL

-573 FDDRYTEEQLRTW
+573 FDDRYTKEQLRTW

>member
-1 MRDGLIKVAAGT
+1 MLNLIRIAAVTG
-13 PKIRVADCRY
+13 RVDPGSPAGCRKY
-23 NAEQVFTLMREAD
+23 LTEEIKKAGAHSPDVILLPSDILLPPSAQSLRR
-36 KQGVKVLCLPE
+36 QGFMLDLCRQE
-47 LCLTGYTC
+47 LSRL
-55 GDLFLHDTLLK
+55 
-66 GAEDALQTVLEATR
+66 AEDLRELPS
-80 NLEVI
+80 LLF
-85 TAVGLPVRGEYDN
+85 VGLPVSLHGVTVSAMAALRQGELLGFVLPPSVPEGPLPEGFLPASAVFEAGGARLRVLPGCDAGKALQYGSLAGDCDCLLLPCYEPA
-98 KLYNCAAVIQKGEIL
+98 KVGSADRAEQALSVLSRELGCAAVLCCGAGSDSSHPVCYRGFAVIAEAGET
-113 GLVPKVHIP
+113 VSVQA
-122 NYGEFYEGRWFASGA
+122 EFGQSA
-137 EVDTMVSLCG
+137 SLCYD
-147 QQVSMSANET
+147 
-157 FACQEVPNLIL
+157 I
-168 GVEICE
+168 
-174 DLWAPEPPSAGLAR
+174 DLDIVRRSRDTLPASPAP
-188 SGATIILNLSASNET
+188 
-203 VGKAAYRRQ
+203 AAYRFPA
-212 LVTGQSGRLVCG
+212 VPHD
-224 YIYADAGEGEST
+224 YALRSFSST
-236 TDLVFAGH
+236 PYLP
-244 NMIAENGSLL
+244 MEPE
-254 AERRFANG
+254 AERRTLREWFELQSHSLAARLSNTG
-262 LTISEI
+262 I
-268 DVDRLAYERRRMTS
+268 DR
-282 YTPDPKKEYW
+282 
-292 RSDFSLTLEKTRLT
+292 
-306 RFVSPTPFV
+306 
-315 PQDAGD
+315 
-321 RAERCN
+321 
-327 EILYIAALGLKKR
+327 
-340 LEHTHAK
+340 
-347 TAVVGLSGGLDSTL
+347 AVVGISGGLDSTL

-375 SPDHI
+375 SPNHI

-503 ESTDAELTAIL
+503 ESTDAELAAIL

>member
-1 MRDGLIKVAAGT
+1 MLNLIRIAAVTG
-13 PKIRVADCRY
+13 RVDPGSPAGCRKY
-23 NAEQVFTLMREAD
+23 LTEEIKKAGAHSPDVILLPSDILLPPSAQSLRR
-36 KQGVKVLCLPE
+36 QGFMLDLCRQE
-47 LCLTGYTC
+47 LSRL
-55 GDLFLHDTLLK
+55 
-66 GAEDALQTVLEATR
+66 AEDLRELPS
-80 NLEVI
+80 LLF
-85 TAVGLPVRGEYDN
+85 VGLPVSLHGVTVSAMAALRQGELLGFVLPPSVPEGPLPEGFLPASAVFEAGGARLRVLPGCDAGKALQYGSLARDCDC
-98 KLYNCAAVIQKGEIL
+98 LLLPCYEPARVGSADRAEQALSVLSRELGCAAVLCCGAGSDSSHPVCYRGFAVIAEAGET
-113 GLVPKVHIP
+113 VSVQA
-122 NYGEFYEGRWFASGA
+122 EFGQSA
-137 EVDTMVSLCG
+137 SLCYD
-147 QQVSMSANET
+147 
-157 FACQEVPNLIL
+157 I
-168 GVEICE
+168 
-174 DLWAPEPPSAGLAR
+174 DLDIVRRSRDTLPASPAP
-188 SGATIILNLSASNET
+188 
-203 VGKAAYRRQ
+203 AAYRF
-212 LVTGQSGRLVCG
+212 LAVPHD
-224 YIYADAGEGEST
+224 YALRSFSST
-236 TDLVFAGH
+236 PYLP
-244 NMIAENGSLL
+244 MEPE
-254 AERRFANG
+254 AERRTLREWFELQSHSLAARLSNTG
-262 LTISEI
+262 I
-268 DVDRLAYERRRMTS
+268 DR
-282 YTPDPKKEYW
+282 
-292 RSDFSLTLEKTRLT
+292 
-306 RFVSPTPFV
+306 
-315 PQDAGD
+315 
-321 RAERCN
+321 
-327 EILYIAALGLKKR
+327 
-340 LEHTHAK
+340 
-347 TAVVGLSGGLDSTL
+347 AVVGISGGLDSTL

-453 QIGGIAVGTGDL
+453 QIGGIVVGTGDL

-503 ESTDAELTAIL
+503 ESTDAELAAIL

>member
-1 MRDGLIKVAAGT
+1 MLNLIRIAAVTG
-13 PKIRVADCRY
+13 RVDPGSPAGCRKY
-23 NAEQVFTLMREAD
+23 LTEEIKKAGAHSPDVILLPSDILLPPSAQSLRR
-36 KQGVKVLCLPE
+36 QGFMLDLCRQE
-47 LCLTGYTC
+47 LSRL
-55 GDLFLHDTLLK
+55 
-66 GAEDALQTVLEATR
+66 AEDLRELPS
-80 NLEVI
+80 LLF
-85 TAVGLPVRGEYDN
+85 VGLPVSLHGVTVSAMAALRQGELLGFVLPPSVPEGPLPEGFLPASAVFEAGGARLRVLPGCDAGKALQYGSLAGDCDC
-98 KLYNCAAVIQKGEIL
+98 LLLPCYEPARVGSADRTEQALSVLSRELGCAAVLCCGAGSDSSHPVCYRGFAVIAEDGET
-113 GLVPKVHIP
+113 VSVQA
-122 NYGEFYEGRWFASGA
+122 EFGQSA
-137 EVDTMVSLCG
+137 SLCYD
-147 QQVSMSANET
+147 
-157 FACQEVPNLIL
+157 I
-168 GVEICE
+168 
-174 DLWAPEPPSAGLAR
+174 DLDIVRRSRDTLPAAPAP
-188 SGATIILNLSASNET
+188 
-203 VGKAAYRRQ
+203 AAYRFPA
-212 LVTGQSGRLVCG
+212 VPHD
-224 YIYADAGEGEST
+224 YALRSFSST
-236 TDLVFAGH
+236 PYLP
-244 NMIAENGSLL
+244 MEPE
-254 AERRFANG
+254 AERRTLREWFELQSHSLAARLSNTG
-262 LTISEI
+262 I
-268 DVDRLAYERRRMTS
+268 DR
-282 YTPDPKKEYW
+282 
-292 RSDFSLTLEKTRLT
+292 
-306 RFVSPTPFV
+306 
-315 PQDAGD
+315 
-321 RAERCN
+321 
-327 EILYIAALGLKKR
+327 
-340 LEHTHAK
+340 
-347 TAVVGLSGGLDSTL
+347 AVVGISGGLDSTL

>member
-1 MRDGLIKVAAGT
+1 MLNLIRIAAVTG
-13 PKIRVADCRY
+13 RVDPGSPAGCRKY
-23 NAEQVFTLMREAD
+23 LTEEIKKAGAHSPDVILLPSDILLPPSAQSLRR
-36 KQGVKVLCLPE
+36 QGFMLDLCRQE
-47 LCLTGYTC
+47 LSRL
-55 GDLFLHDTLLK
+55 
-66 GAEDALQTVLEATR
+66 AEDLQELPS
-80 NLEVI
+80 LLF
-85 TAVGLPVRGEYDN
+85 VGLPVSLHGVTVSAMAALRQGELLGFVLPPSVPEGPLPEGFLPASAVFEAGGARLRVLPGCDAN
-98 KLYNCAAVIQKGEIL
+98 KALQYGSLARDCDCLLLPCYEPAKVGSADRAEQALSVLSRELGCAAVLCCGAGSDSSHPVCYRGFAVIAEAGET
-113 GLVPKVHIP
+113 VSVQA
-122 NYGEFYEGRWFASGA
+122 EFGQSA
-137 EVDTMVSLCG
+137 SLCYD
-147 QQVSMSANET
+147 
-157 FACQEVPNLIL
+157 I
-168 GVEICE
+168 
-174 DLWAPEPPSAGLAR
+174 DLDIVRRSRDTLPASPAP
-188 SGATIILNLSASNET
+188 
-203 VGKAAYRRQ
+203 AAYRFPA
-212 LVTGQSGRLVCG
+212 VPHD
-224 YIYADAGEGEST
+224 YALRSFSST
-236 TDLVFAGH
+236 PYLP
-244 NMIAENGSLL
+244 MEPE
-254 AERRFANG
+254 AERRTLREWFELQSHSLAARLSNTG
-262 LTISEI
+262 I
-268 DVDRLAYERRRMTS
+268 DR
-282 YTPDPKKEYW
+282 
-292 RSDFSLTLEKTRLT
+292 
-306 RFVSPTPFV
+306 
-315 PQDAGD
+315 
-321 RAERCN
+321 
-327 EILYIAALGLKKR
+327 
-340 LEHTHAK
+340 
-347 TAVVGLSGGLDSTL
+347 AVVGISGGLDSTL

-481 GYNVNVTVPKTA
+481 GYNVNVTAPKTA

-514 RDILDTPIS
+514 RDILDTTIS

-596 GQFKRSVAPEAAA
+596 GQFKRTVAPEAAA

-615 SSMDFSVPSDMSAR
+615 SSMDFSVPSDMSVR

>member
-1 MRDGLIKVAAGT
+1 MLNLIRIAAVTG
-13 PKIRVADCRY
+13 RVDPGSPAGCRKY
-23 NAEQVFTLMREAD
+23 LTEEIKKAGAHSPDVILLPSDILLPPSAQSLRR
-36 KQGVKVLCLPE
+36 QGFMLDLCRQE
-47 LCLTGYTC
+47 LSRL
-55 GDLFLHDTLLK
+55 
-66 GAEDALQTVLEATR
+66 AEDLRELPS
-80 NLEVI
+80 LLF
-85 TAVGLPVRGEYDN
+85 VGLPVSLHGVTVSAMAALRQGELLGFVLPPSVPEGPLPEGFLPASAVFEAGGARLRVLPGCDAGKALQYGSLAGDCDC
-98 KLYNCAAVIQKGEIL
+98 LLLPCYEPARVGSADRAEQALSVLSRELGCAAVLCCGAGSDSSHPVCYRGFAVIAEAGET
-113 GLVPKVHIP
+113 VSVQA
-122 NYGEFYEGRWFASGA
+122 EFGQSA
-137 EVDTMVSLCG
+137 SLCYD
-147 QQVSMSANET
+147 
-157 FACQEVPNLIL
+157 I
-168 GVEICE
+168 
-174 DLWAPEPPSAGLAR
+174 DLDIVRRSRDTLPAGPAP
-188 SGATIILNLSASNET
+188 
-203 VGKAAYRRQ
+203 AAYRFPA
-212 LVTGQSGRLVCG
+212 VPHD
-224 YIYADAGEGEST
+224 YALRSFSST
-236 TDLVFAGH
+236 PYLP
-244 NMIAENGSLL
+244 MEPE
-254 AERRFANG
+254 AERRTLREWFELQSHSLAARLSNTG
-262 LTISEI
+262 I
-268 DVDRLAYERRRMTS
+268 DR
-282 YTPDPKKEYW
+282 
-292 RSDFSLTLEKTRLT
+292 
-306 RFVSPTPFV
+306 
-315 PQDAGD
+315 
-321 RAERCN
+321 
-327 EILYIAALGLKKR
+327 
-340 LEHTHAK
+340 
-347 TAVVGLSGGLDSTL
+347 AVVGISGGLDSTL

-453 QIGGIAVGTGDL
+453 QIGGIVVGTGDL

>member
-1 MRDGLIKVAAGT
+1 MLNLIRIAAVTG
-13 PKIRVADCRY
+13 RVDPGSPAGCRKY
-23 NAEQVFTLMREAD
+23 LTEEIKKAGAHSPDVILLPSDILLPPSAQSLRR
-36 KQGVKVLCLPE
+36 QGFMLDLCRQE
-47 LCLTGYTC
+47 LSRL
-55 GDLFLHDTLLK
+55 
-66 GAEDALQTVLEATR
+66 AEDLRELPS
-80 NLEVI
+80 LLF
-85 TAVGLPVRGEYDN
+85 VGLPVSLHGVTVSAMAALRQGELLGFVLPPSVPEGPLPEGFLPASAVFEAGGARLRVLPGCDAGKALQYGSLAGDCDC
-98 KLYNCAAVIQKGEIL
+98 LLLPCYEPARVGSADRAEQALSVLSRELGCAAVLCCGAGSDSSHPVCYRGFAVIAEAGET
-113 GLVPKVHIP
+113 VSVQA
-122 NYGEFYEGRWFASGA
+122 EFGQSA
-137 EVDTMVSLCG
+137 SLCYD
-147 QQVSMSANET
+147 
-157 FACQEVPNLIL
+157 I
-168 GVEICE
+168 
-174 DLWAPEPPSAGLAR
+174 DLDIVRRSRDTLPAGPAP
-188 SGATIILNLSASNET
+188 
-203 VGKAAYRRQ
+203 AAYRFPA
-212 LVTGQSGRLVCG
+212 VPHD
-224 YIYADAGEGEST
+224 YALRSFSST
-236 TDLVFAGH
+236 PYLP
-244 NMIAENGSLL
+244 MEPE
-254 AERRFANG
+254 AERRTLREWFELQSHSLAARLSNTG
-262 LTISEI
+262 I
-268 DVDRLAYERRRMTS
+268 DR
-282 YTPDPKKEYW
+282 
-292 RSDFSLTLEKTRLT
+292 
-306 RFVSPTPFV
+306 
-315 PQDAGD
+315 
-321 RAERCN
+321 
-327 EILYIAALGLKKR
+327 
-340 LEHTHAK
+340 
-347 TAVVGLSGGLDSTL
+347 AVVGISGGLDSTL

-398 LDLPRK
+398 LDLPQK

-540 EILGDYEVHDFYLYY
+540 KILGDYEVHDFYLYY

>member
-1 MRDGLIKVAAGT
+1 MLNLIRIAAVTG
-13 PKIRVADCRY
+13 RVDPGSPAGCRKY
-23 NAEQVFTLMREAD
+23 LTEEIKKAGAHSPDVILLPSDILLPPSAQSLRR
-36 KQGVKVLCLPE
+36 QGFMLDLCRQE
-47 LCLTGYTC
+47 LSRL
-55 GDLFLHDTLLK
+55 
-66 GAEDALQTVLEATR
+66 AEDLRELPS
-80 NLEVI
+80 LLF
-85 TAVGLPVRGEYDN
+85 VGLPVSLHGVTVSAMAALWQGELLGFVLPPSVPEGPLPEGFLPASAVFEAGGARLRVLPGCDAGKALQYGSLARDCDC
-98 KLYNCAAVIQKGEIL
+98 LLLPCYEPARVGSADRAEQALSVLSRELGCAAVLCCGAGSDSSHPVCYRGFAVIAEAGET
-113 GLVPKVHIP
+113 VSVQA
-122 NYGEFYEGRWFASGA
+122 EFGQSA
-137 EVDTMVSLCG
+137 SLCYD
-147 QQVSMSANET
+147 
-157 FACQEVPNLIL
+157 I
-168 GVEICE
+168 
-174 DLWAPEPPSAGLAR
+174 DLDIVRRSRDTLPASPAP
-188 SGATIILNLSASNET
+188 
-203 VGKAAYRRQ
+203 AAYRFPA
-212 LVTGQSGRLVCG
+212 VPHD
-224 YIYADAGEGEST
+224 YALRSFSST
-236 TDLVFAGH
+236 PYLP
-244 NMIAENGSLL
+244 MEPE
-254 AERRFANG
+254 AERRTLREWFELQSHSLAARLSNTG
-262 LTISEI
+262 I
-268 DVDRLAYERRRMTS
+268 DR
-282 YTPDPKKEYW
+282 
-292 RSDFSLTLEKTRLT
+292 
-306 RFVSPTPFV
+306 
-315 PQDAGD
+315 
-321 RAERCN
+321 
-327 EILYIAALGLKKR
+327 
-340 LEHTHAK
+340 
-347 TAVVGLSGGLDSTL
+347 AVVGISGGLDSTL

-453 QIGGIAVGTGDL
+453 QIGGIVVGTGDL

-503 ESTDAELTAIL
+503 ESTDAELAAIL

>member
-1 MRDGLIKVAAGT
+1 MLNLIRIAAVTG
-13 PKIRVADCRY
+13 RVDPGSPAGCRKY
-23 NAEQVFTLMREAD
+23 LTEEIKKAGAHSPDVILLPSDILLPPSAQSLRR
-36 KQGVKVLCLPE
+36 QGFMLDLCRQE
-47 LCLTGYTC
+47 LSRL
-55 GDLFLHDTLLK
+55 
-66 GAEDALQTVLEATR
+66 AEDLRELPS
-80 NLEVI
+80 LLF
-85 TAVGLPVRGEYDN
+85 VGLPVSLHGVTVSAMAALRQGELLGFVLPPSVPEGPLPEGFLPASAVFEAGGARLRVLPGCDAGKALQYGSLAGDCDCLLLPCYEPA
-98 KLYNCAAVIQKGEIL
+98 KVGSADRAEQALSVLSRELGCAAVLCCGAGSDSSHPVCYRGFAVIAEAGET
-113 GLVPKVHIP
+113 VSVQA
-122 NYGEFYEGRWFASGA
+122 EFGQSA
-137 EVDTMVSLCG
+137 SLCYD
-147 QQVSMSANET
+147 
-157 FACQEVPNLIL
+157 I
-168 GVEICE
+168 
-174 DLWAPEPPSAGLAR
+174 DLDIVRRSRDTLPASPAP
-188 SGATIILNLSASNET
+188 
-203 VGKAAYRRQ
+203 AAYRFPA
-212 LVTGQSGRLVCG
+212 VPHD
-224 YIYADAGEGEST
+224 YALRSFSST
-236 TDLVFAGH
+236 PYLP
-244 NMIAENGSLL
+244 MEPE
-254 AERRFANG
+254 AERRTLREWFELQSHSLAARLSNTG
-262 LTISEI
+262 I
-268 DVDRLAYERRRMTS
+268 DR
-282 YTPDPKKEYW
+282 
-292 RSDFSLTLEKTRLT
+292 
-306 RFVSPTPFV
+306 
-315 PQDAGD
+315 
-321 RAERCN
+321 
-327 EILYIAALGLKKR
+327 
-340 LEHTHAK
+340 
-347 TAVVGLSGGLDSTL
+347 AVVGISGGLDSTL

-404 LGMSTMDISIVPAV
+404 LGMSAMDISIVPAV

-503 ESTDAELTAIL
+503 ESTDAELAAIL

>member
-1 MRDGLIKVAAGT
+1 MLNLIRIAAVTG
-13 PKIRVADCRY
+13 RVDPGSPAGCRKY
-23 NAEQVFTLMREAD
+23 LTEEIKKAGAHSPDVILLPSDILLPPSAQSLRR
-36 KQGVKVLCLPE
+36 QGFMLDLCRQE
-47 LCLTGYTC
+47 LSRL
-55 GDLFLHDTLLK
+55 
-66 GAEDALQTVLEATR
+66 AEDLRELPS
-80 NLEVI
+80 LLF
-85 TAVGLPVRGEYDN
+85 VGLPVSLHGVTVSAMAALRQGELLGFVLPPSVPEGPLPEGFLPASAVFEAGGARLRVLPGCDAGKALQYGSLAGDCDC
-98 KLYNCAAVIQKGEIL
+98 LLLPCYEPARVGSADRAEQALSVLSRELGCAAVLCCGAGSDSSHPVCYRGFAVIAEAGET
-113 GLVPKVHIP
+113 VSVQA
-122 NYGEFYEGRWFASGA
+122 EFGQSA
-137 EVDTMVSLCG
+137 SLCYD
-147 QQVSMSANET
+147 
-157 FACQEVPNLIL
+157 I
-168 GVEICE
+168 
-174 DLWAPEPPSAGLAR
+174 DLDIVRRSRDTLPAGPAP
-188 SGATIILNLSASNET
+188 
-203 VGKAAYRRQ
+203 AAYRFPA
-212 LVTGQSGRLVCG
+212 VPHD
-224 YIYADAGEGEST
+224 YALRSFSST
-236 TDLVFAGH
+236 PYLP
-244 NMIAENGSLL
+244 MEPE
-254 AERRFANG
+254 AERRTLREWFELQSHSLAARLSNTG
-262 LTISEI
+262 I
-268 DVDRLAYERRRMTS
+268 DR
-282 YTPDPKKEYW
+282 
-292 RSDFSLTLEKTRLT
+292 
-306 RFVSPTPFV
+306 
-315 PQDAGD
+315 
-321 RAERCN
+321 
-327 EILYIAALGLKKR
+327 
-340 LEHTHAK
+340 
-347 TAVVGLSGGLDSTL
+347 AVVGISGGLDSTL

-503 ESTDAELTAIL
+503 ESTDAELSAIL

>member
-1 MRDGLIKVAAGT
+1 MLNLIRIAAVTG
-13 PKIRVADCRY
+13 RVDPGSPAGCRKY
-23 NAEQVFTLMREAD
+23 LTEEIKKAGAHSPDVILLPSDILLPPSAQSLRR
-36 KQGVKVLCLPE
+36 QGFMLDLCRQE
-47 LCLTGYTC
+47 LSRL
-55 GDLFLHDTLLK
+55 
-66 GAEDALQTVLEATR
+66 AEDLRELPS
-80 NLEVI
+80 LLF
-85 TAVGLPVRGEYDN
+85 VGLPVSLHGVTVSAMAALRQGELLGFVLPPSVPEGPLPEGFLPASAVFEAGGARLRVLPGCDAGKALQYGSLAGDCDC
-98 KLYNCAAVIQKGEIL
+98 LLLPCYEPARVGSADRAEQALSVLSRELGCAAVLCCGAGSDSSHPVCYRGFAVIAEAGET
-113 GLVPKVHIP
+113 VSVQA
-122 NYGEFYEGRWFASGA
+122 EFGQSA
-137 EVDTMVSLCG
+137 SLCYD
-147 QQVSMSANET
+147 
-157 FACQEVPNLIL
+157 I
-168 GVEICE
+168 
-174 DLWAPEPPSAGLAR
+174 DLDIVRRSRDTLPAGPAP
-188 SGATIILNLSASNET
+188 
-203 VGKAAYRRQ
+203 AAYRFPA
-212 LVTGQSGRLVCG
+212 VPHD
-224 YIYADAGEGEST
+224 YALRSFSST
-236 TDLVFAGH
+236 PYLP
-244 NMIAENGSLL
+244 MEPE
-254 AERRFANG
+254 AERRTLREWFELQSHSLAARLSNTG
-262 LTISEI
+262 I
-268 DVDRLAYERRRMTS
+268 DR
-282 YTPDPKKEYW
+282 
-292 RSDFSLTLEKTRLT
+292 
-306 RFVSPTPFV
+306 
-315 PQDAGD
+315 
-321 RAERCN
+321 
-327 EILYIAALGLKKR
+327 
-340 LEHTHAK
+340 
-347 TAVVGLSGGLDSTL
+347 AVVGISGGLDSTL

-453 QIGGIAVGTGDL
+453 QIGGIVVGTGDL

-540 EILGDYEVHDFYLYY
+540 EILGDYEVNDFYLYY

>member
-1 MRDGLIKVAAGT
+1 MLNLIRIAAVTG
-13 PKIRVADCRY
+13 RVDPGSPAGCRKY
-23 NAEQVFTLMREAD
+23 LTEEIKKAGAHSPDVILLPSDILLPPSAQSRRR
-36 KQGVKVLCLPE
+36 QGFMLDLCRQE
-47 LCLTGYTC
+47 LSRL
-55 GDLFLHDTLLK
+55 
-66 GAEDALQTVLEATR
+66 AEDLRELPS
-80 NLEVI
+80 LLF
-85 TAVGLPVRGEYDN
+85 VGLPVSLHGVTVSAMAALRQGELLGFVLPPSVPEGPLPEGFLPASAVFEAGGARLRVLPGCDAGKALQYGSLAGDCDC
-98 KLYNCAAVIQKGEIL
+98 LLLPCYEPARVGSADRAEQALSVLSRELGCAAVLCCGAGSDSSHPVCYRGFAVIAEAGET
-113 GLVPKVHIP
+113 VSVQA
-122 NYGEFYEGRWFASGA
+122 EFGQSA
-137 EVDTMVSLCG
+137 SLCYD
-147 QQVSMSANET
+147 
-157 FACQEVPNLIL
+157 I
-168 GVEICE
+168 
-174 DLWAPEPPSAGLAR
+174 DLDIVRRSRDTLPAGPAP
-188 SGATIILNLSASNET
+188 
-203 VGKAAYRRQ
+203 AAYRFPA
-212 LVTGQSGRLVCG
+212 VPHD
-224 YIYADAGEGEST
+224 YALRSFSST
-236 TDLVFAGH
+236 PYLP
-244 NMIAENGSLL
+244 MEPE
-254 AERRFANG
+254 AERRTLREWFELQSHSLAARLSNTG
-262 LTISEI
+262 I
-268 DVDRLAYERRRMTS
+268 DR
-282 YTPDPKKEYW
+282 
-292 RSDFSLTLEKTRLT
+292 
-306 RFVSPTPFV
+306 
-315 PQDAGD
+315 
-321 RAERCN
+321 
-327 EILYIAALGLKKR
+327 
-340 LEHTHAK
+340 
-347 TAVVGLSGGLDSTL
+347 AVVGISGGLDSTL

-503 ESTDAELTAIL
+503 ESTDAELAAIL

>member
-1 MRDGLIKVAAGT
+1 MGS
-13 PKIRVADCRY
+13 ADR
-23 NAEQVFTLMREAD
+23 AEQALSVLSREL
-36 KQGVKVLCLPE
+36 G
-47 LCLTGYTC
+47 
-55 GDLFLHDTLLK
+55 
-66 GAEDALQTVLEATR
+66 
-80 NLEVI
+80 
-85 TAVGLPVRGEYDN
+85 
-98 KLYNCAAVIQKGEIL
+98 CAAVLCCGAGSDSSHPVCYRGFAVIAEAGET
-113 GLVPKVHIP
+113 VSVQA
-122 NYGEFYEGRWFASGA
+122 EFGQSA
-137 EVDTMVSLCG
+137 SLCYD
-147 QQVSMSANET
+147 
-157 FACQEVPNLIL
+157 I
-168 GVEICE
+168 
-174 DLWAPEPPSAGLAR
+174 DLDIVRRSRDTLPAGPAP
-188 SGATIILNLSASNET
+188 
-203 VGKAAYRRQ
+203 AAYRFPA
-212 LVTGQSGRLVCG
+212 VPHD
-224 YIYADAGEGEST
+224 YALRSFSST
-236 TDLVFAGH
+236 PYLP
-244 NMIAENGSLL
+244 MEPE
-254 AERRFANG
+254 AERRALREWFELQSHSLAARLSNTG
-262 LTISEI
+262 I
-268 DVDRLAYERRRMTS
+268 DR
-282 YTPDPKKEYW
+282 
-292 RSDFSLTLEKTRLT
+292 
-306 RFVSPTPFV
+306 
-315 PQDAGD
+315 
-321 RAERCN
+321 
-327 EILYIAALGLKKR
+327 
-340 LEHTHAK
+340 
-347 TAVVGLSGGLDSTL
+347 AVVGISGGLDSTL

-503 ESTDAELTAIL
+503 ESTDAELAAIL

>member
-1 MRDGLIKVAAGT
+1 MLNLIRIAAVTG
-13 PKIRVADCRY
+13 RVDPGSPAGCRKY
-23 NAEQVFTLMREAD
+23 LTEEIKKAGAHSPDVILLPSDILLPPSAQSLRR
-36 KQGVKVLCLPE
+36 QGFMLDLCRQE
-47 LCLTGYTC
+47 LSRL
-55 GDLFLHDTLLK
+55 
-66 GAEDALQTVLEATR
+66 AEDLRELPS
-80 NLEVI
+80 LLF
-85 TAVGLPVRGEYDN
+85 VGLPVSLHGVTVSAMAALRQGELLGFVLPPSVPEGPLPEGFLPASAVFEAGGARLRVLPGCDAGKALQYGSLAGDCDC
-98 KLYNCAAVIQKGEIL
+98 LLLPCYEPARVGSADRAEQALSVLSRELGCAAVLCCGAGSDSSHPVCYRGFAVIAEAGET
-113 GLVPKVHIP
+113 VSVQA
-122 NYGEFYEGRWFASGA
+122 EFGQSA
-137 EVDTMVSLCG
+137 SLCYD
-147 QQVSMSANET
+147 
-157 FACQEVPNLIL
+157 I
-168 GVEICE
+168 
-174 DLWAPEPPSAGLAR
+174 DLDIVRRSRDTLPAGPAP
-188 SGATIILNLSASNET
+188 
-203 VGKAAYRRQ
+203 AAYRFPA
-212 LVTGQSGRLVCG
+212 VPHD
-224 YIYADAGEGEST
+224 YALRSFSST
-236 TDLVFAGH
+236 PYLP
-244 NMIAENGSLL
+244 MEPE
-254 AERRFANG
+254 AERRTLREWFELQSHSLAARLSNTG
-262 LTISEI
+262 I
-268 DVDRLAYERRRMTS
+268 DR
-282 YTPDPKKEYW
+282 
-292 RSDFSLTLEKTRLT
+292 
-306 RFVSPTPFV
+306 
-315 PQDAGD
+315 
-321 RAERCN
+321 
-327 EILYIAALGLKKR
+327 
-340 LEHTHAK
+340 
-347 TAVVGLSGGLDSTL
+347 AVVGISGGLDSTL

-503 ESTDAELTAIL
+503 ESTDAELAAIL

>member
-1 MRDGLIKVAAGT
+1 MLNLIRIAAVTG
-13 PKIRVADCRY
+13 RVDPGSPAGCRKY
-23 NAEQVFTLMREAD
+23 LTEEIKKAGAHSPDVILLPSDILLPPSAQSLRR
-36 KQGVKVLCLPE
+36 QGFMLDLCRQE
-47 LCLTGYTC
+47 LSRL
-55 GDLFLHDTLLK
+55 
-66 GAEDALQTVLEATR
+66 AEDLRELPS
-80 NLEVI
+80 LLF
-85 TAVGLPVRGEYDN
+85 VGLPVSLHGVTVSAMAALRQGELLGFVLPPSVPEGPLPEGFLPASAVFEAGGARLRVLPGCDAGKALQYGSLAGDCDCLLLPCYEPA
-98 KLYNCAAVIQKGEIL
+98 KVGSADRAEQALSVLSRELGCAAVLCCGAGSDSSHPVCYRGFAVIAEAGET
-113 GLVPKVHIP
+113 VSVQA
-122 NYGEFYEGRWFASGA
+122 EFGQSA
-137 EVDTMVSLCG
+137 SLCYD
-147 QQVSMSANET
+147 
-157 FACQEVPNLIL
+157 I
-168 GVEICE
+168 
-174 DLWAPEPPSAGLAR
+174 DLDIVRRSRDTLPASPAP
-188 SGATIILNLSASNET
+188 
-203 VGKAAYRRQ
+203 AAYRFPA
-212 LVTGQSGRLVCG
+212 VPHD
-224 YIYADAGEGEST
+224 YALRSFSST
-236 TDLVFAGH
+236 PYLP
-244 NMIAENGSLL
+244 MEPE
-254 AERRFANG
+254 AERRTLREWFELQSHSLAARLSNTG
-262 LTISEI
+262 I
-268 DVDRLAYERRRMTS
+268 DR
-282 YTPDPKKEYW
+282 
-292 RSDFSLTLEKTRLT
+292 
-306 RFVSPTPFV
+306 
-315 PQDAGD
+315 
-321 RAERCN
+321 
-327 EILYIAALGLKKR
+327 
-340 LEHTHAK
+340 
-347 TAVVGLSGGLDSTL
+347 AVVGISAVWIPPWPCWSAIGRPSS
-361 ALLVCHRAAQLMRL
+361 MRL

-503 ESTDAELTAIL
+503 ESTDAELAAIL

>member
-1 MRDGLIKVAAGT
+1 MLNLIRIAAVTG
-13 PKIRVADCRY
+13 RVDPGSPAGCRKY
-23 NAEQVFTLMREAD
+23 LTEEIKKAGAHSPDVILLPSDILLPPSAQSLRR
-36 KQGVKVLCLPE
+36 QGFMLDLCRQE
-47 LCLTGYTC
+47 LSRL
-55 GDLFLHDTLLK
+55 
-66 GAEDALQTVLEATR
+66 AEDLRELPS
-80 NLEVI
+80 LLF
-85 TAVGLPVRGEYDN
+85 VGLPVSLHGVTVSAMAALRQGELLGFVLPPSVPEGPLPEGFLPASAVFEAGGARLRVLPGCDAGKALQYGSLAGDCDCLLLPCYEPA
-98 KLYNCAAVIQKGEIL
+98 KVGSADRAEQALSVLSRELGCAAVLCCGAGSDSSHPVCYRGFAVIAEDGET
-113 GLVPKVHIP
+113 VSVQA
-122 NYGEFYEGRWFASGA
+122 EFGQSA
-137 EVDTMVSLCG
+137 SLCYD
-147 QQVSMSANET
+147 
-157 FACQEVPNLIL
+157 I
-168 GVEICE
+168 
-174 DLWAPEPPSAGLAR
+174 DLDIVRRSRDTLTAAPAP
-188 SGATIILNLSASNET
+188 
-203 VGKAAYRRQ
+203 AAYRFPA
-212 LVTGQSGRLVCG
+212 VPHD
-224 YIYADAGEGEST
+224 YALRSFSST
-236 TDLVFAGH
+236 PYLP
-244 NMIAENGSLL
+244 MEPE
-254 AERRFANG
+254 AERRTLREWFELQSHSLAARLSNTG
-262 LTISEI
+262 I
-268 DVDRLAYERRRMTS
+268 DR
-282 YTPDPKKEYW
+282 
-292 RSDFSLTLEKTRLT
+292 
-306 RFVSPTPFV
+306 
-315 PQDAGD
+315 
-321 RAERCN
+321 
-327 EILYIAALGLKKR
+327 
-340 LEHTHAK
+340 
-347 TAVVGLSGGLDSTL
+347 AVVGISGGLDSTL

-503 ESTDAELTAIL
+503 ESTDAELSAIL

>member
-1 MRDGLIKVAAGT
+1 MLNLIRIAAVTG
-13 PKIRVADCRY
+13 RVDPGSPAGCRKY
-23 NAEQVFTLMREAD
+23 LTEEIKKAGAHSPDVILLPSDILLPPSAQSLRR
-36 KQGVKVLCLPE
+36 QGFMLDLCRQE
-47 LCLTGYTC
+47 LSRL
-55 GDLFLHDTLLK
+55 
-66 GAEDALQTVLEATR
+66 AEDLRELPS
-80 NLEVI
+80 LLF
-85 TAVGLPVRGEYDN
+85 VGLPVSLHGVTISAMAALRQGELLGFVLPPSVPEGPLPEGFLPASAVFEAGGARLRVLPGCDAGKALQYGSLARGCDCLLLPCYEPARVGSADRAEQA
-98 KLYNCAAVIQKGEIL
+98 LSVLSRELGCAAVLCCGAGSDSSHPVCYRGFAVIAEDGET
-113 GLVPKVHIP
+113 VSVQA
-122 NYGEFYEGRWFASGA
+122 EFGQSA
-137 EVDTMVSLCG
+137 SLCYD
-147 QQVSMSANET
+147 
-157 FACQEVPNLIL
+157 I
-168 GVEICE
+168 
-174 DLWAPEPPSAGLAR
+174 DLDIVRRSRDTLPASPAP
-188 SGATIILNLSASNET
+188 
-203 VGKAAYRRQ
+203 AAYRFPA
-212 LVTGQSGRLVCG
+212 VPHD
-224 YIYADAGEGEST
+224 YALRSFSST
-236 TDLVFAGH
+236 PYLP
-244 NMIAENGSLL
+244 MEPE
-254 AERRFANG
+254 AERRTLREWFELQSHSLAARLSNTG
-262 LTISEI
+262 I
-268 DVDRLAYERRRMTS
+268 DR
-282 YTPDPKKEYW
+282 
-292 RSDFSLTLEKTRLT
+292 
-306 RFVSPTPFV
+306 
-315 PQDAGD
+315 
-321 RAERCN
+321 
-327 EILYIAALGLKKR
+327 
-340 LEHTHAK
+340 
-347 TAVVGLSGGLDSTL
+347 AVVGISGGLDSTL

-503 ESTDAELTAIL
+503 ESTDAELAAIL

>member
-1 MRDGLIKVAAGT
+1 MLNLIRIAAVTG
-13 PKIRVADCRY
+13 RVDPGSPAGCRKY
-23 NAEQVFTLMREAD
+23 LTEEIKKAGAHSPDVILLPSDILLPPSAQSLRR
-36 KQGVKVLCLPE
+36 QGFMLDLCRQE
-47 LCLTGYTC
+47 LSRL
-55 GDLFLHDTLLK
+55 
-66 GAEDALQTVLEATR
+66 AEDLRELPS
-80 NLEVI
+80 LLF
-85 TAVGLPVRGEYDN
+85 VGLPVSLHGVTVSAMAALRQGELLGFVLPPSVPEGPLPEGFLPASAVFEAGGARLRVLPGCDAGKALQYGSLAGDCDC
-98 KLYNCAAVIQKGEIL
+98 LLLPCYEPARVGSADRAEQALSVLSRELGCAAVLCCGAGSDSSHPVCYRGFAVIAEAGET
-113 GLVPKVHIP
+113 VSVQA
-122 NYGEFYEGRWFASGA
+122 EFGQSA
-137 EVDTMVSLCG
+137 SLCYD
-147 QQVSMSANET
+147 
-157 FACQEVPNLIL
+157 I
-168 GVEICE
+168 
-174 DLWAPEPPSAGLAR
+174 DLDIVRRSRDTLPAGPAP
-188 SGATIILNLSASNET
+188 
-203 VGKAAYRRQ
+203 AAYRFPA
-212 LVTGQSGRLVCG
+212 VPHD
-224 YIYADAGEGEST
+224 YALRSFSST
-236 TDLVFAGH
+236 PYLP
-244 NMIAENGSLL
+244 MEPE
-254 AERRFANG
+254 AERRTLREWFELQSHSLAARLSNTG
-262 LTISEI
+262 I
-268 DVDRLAYERRRMTS
+268 DR
-282 YTPDPKKEYW
+282 
-292 RSDFSLTLEKTRLT
+292 
-306 RFVSPTPFV
+306 
-315 PQDAGD
+315 
-321 RAERCN
+321 
-327 EILYIAALGLKKR
+327 
-340 LEHTHAK
+340 
-347 TAVVGLSGGLDSTL
+347 AVVGISGGLDSTL

-375 SPDHI
+375 SPNHI

-424 IGHPLDRHDVT
+424 IGHPLDQHDVT

-503 ESTDAELTAIL
+503 ESTDAELAAIL

>member
-1 MRDGLIKVAAGT
+1 MLNLIRIAAVTG
-13 PKIRVADCRY
+13 RVDPGSPAGCRKY
-23 NAEQVFTLMREAD
+23 LTEEIKKAGAHSPDVILLPSDILLPPSAQSLRR
-36 KQGVKVLCLPE
+36 QGFMLDLCRQE
-47 LCLTGYTC
+47 LSRL
-55 GDLFLHDTLLK
+55 
-66 GAEDALQTVLEATR
+66 AEDLRELPS
-80 NLEVI
+80 LLF
-85 TAVGLPVRGEYDN
+85 VGLPVSLHGVTVSAMAALRQGELLGFVLPPSVPEGPLPEGFLPASAVFEAGGARLRVLPGCDAGKALQYGSLAGDCDC
-98 KLYNCAAVIQKGEIL
+98 LLLPCYEPARVGSADRAEQALSVLSRELGCAAVLCCGAGSDSSHPVCYRGFAVIAEDGET
-113 GLVPKVHIP
+113 VSVQA
-122 NYGEFYEGRWFASGA
+122 EFGQSA
-137 EVDTMVSLCG
+137 SLCYD
-147 QQVSMSANET
+147 
-157 FACQEVPNLIL
+157 I
-168 GVEICE
+168 
-174 DLWAPEPPSAGLAR
+174 DLDIVRRSRDTLPASPAP
-188 SGATIILNLSASNET
+188 
-203 VGKAAYRRQ
+203 AAYRFPA
-212 LVTGQSGRLVCG
+212 VPHD
-224 YIYADAGEGEST
+224 YALRSFSST
-236 TDLVFAGH
+236 PYLP
-244 NMIAENGSLL
+244 MEPE
-254 AERRFANG
+254 AERRTLREWFELQSHSLAARLSNTG
-262 LTISEI
+262 I
-268 DVDRLAYERRRMTS
+268 DR
-282 YTPDPKKEYW
+282 
-292 RSDFSLTLEKTRLT
+292 
-306 RFVSPTPFV
+306 
-315 PQDAGD
+315 
-321 RAERCN
+321 
-327 EILYIAALGLKKR
+327 
-340 LEHTHAK
+340 
-347 TAVVGLSGGLDSTL
+347 AVVGISGGLDSTL

-503 ESTDAELTAIL
+503 ESTDAELAAIL

>member
-1 MRDGLIKVAAGT
+1 MLNLIRIAAVTG
-13 PKIRVADCRY
+13 RVDPGSPAGCRKY
-23 NAEQVFTLMREAD
+23 LTEEIKKAGAHSPDVILLPSDILLPPSAQSLRR
-36 KQGVKVLCLPE
+36 QGFMLDLCRQE
-47 LCLTGYTC
+47 LSRL
-55 GDLFLHDTLLK
+55 
-66 GAEDALQTVLEATR
+66 AEDLRELPS
-80 NLEVI
+80 LLF
-85 TAVGLPVRGEYDN
+85 VGLPVSLHGVTVSAMAALRQGELLGFVLPPSVPEGPLPDGFLPASAVFEAGGARLRVLPGCDAGKALQYGSLARDCDC
-98 KLYNCAAVIQKGEIL
+98 LLLPCYEPARVGSADRAEQALSVLSRELGCAAVLCCGSGSDSSHPVCYRGFAVIAEAGET
-113 GLVPKVHIP
+113 VSVQA
-122 NYGEFYEGRWFASGA
+122 EFGQSA
-137 EVDTMVSLCG
+137 SLCYD
-147 QQVSMSANET
+147 
-157 FACQEVPNLIL
+157 I
-168 GVEICE
+168 
-174 DLWAPEPPSAGLAR
+174 DLDIVRRSRDTLPASPAP
-188 SGATIILNLSASNET
+188 
-203 VGKAAYRRQ
+203 AAYRFPA
-212 LVTGQSGRLVCG
+212 VPHD
-224 YIYADAGEGEST
+224 YALRSFSST
-236 TDLVFAGH
+236 PYLP
-244 NMIAENGSLL
+244 MEPE
-254 AERRFANG
+254 AERRTLREWFELQSHSLAARLSNTG
-262 LTISEI
+262 I
-268 DVDRLAYERRRMTS
+268 DR
-282 YTPDPKKEYW
+282 
-292 RSDFSLTLEKTRLT
+292 
-306 RFVSPTPFV
+306 
-315 PQDAGD
+315 
-321 RAERCN
+321 
-327 EILYIAALGLKKR
+327 
-340 LEHTHAK
+340 
-347 TAVVGLSGGLDSTL
+347 AVVGITGGLDSTL

-503 ESTDAELTAIL
+503 ESTDAELAAIL

>member
-1 MRDGLIKVAAGT
+1 MLNLIRIAAVTG
-13 PKIRVADCRY
+13 RVDPGSPAGCRKY
-23 NAEQVFTLMREAD
+23 LTEEIKKAGAHSPDVILLPSDILLPPSAQSLRR
-36 KQGVKVLCLPE
+36 QGFMLDLCRQE
-47 LCLTGYTC
+47 LSRL
-55 GDLFLHDTLLK
+55 
-66 GAEDALQTVLEATR
+66 AEDLRELPS
-80 NLEVI
+80 LLF
-85 TAVGLPVRGEYDN
+85 VGLPVSLHGVTVSAMAALRQGELLGFVLPPSVPEGPLPEGFLPASAVFEAGGARLRVLPGCDAGKALQYGSLAGGCDC
-98 KLYNCAAVIQKGEIL
+98 LLLPCYEPARVGSADRAEQALSVLSRELGCAAVLCCGAGSDSSHPVCYRGFAVIAEDGET
-113 GLVPKVHIP
+113 VSVQA
-122 NYGEFYEGRWFASGA
+122 EFGQSA
-137 EVDTMVSLCG
+137 SLCYD
-147 QQVSMSANET
+147 
-157 FACQEVPNLIL
+157 I
-168 GVEICE
+168 
-174 DLWAPEPPSAGLAR
+174 DLDIVRRSRDTLPAGPAP
-188 SGATIILNLSASNET
+188 
-203 VGKAAYRRQ
+203 AAYRFPA
-212 LVTGQSGRLVCG
+212 VPHD
-224 YIYADAGEGEST
+224 YALRSFSST
-236 TDLVFAGH
+236 PYLP
-244 NMIAENGSLL
+244 MEPE
-254 AERRFANG
+254 AERRTLREWFELQSHSLAARLSNTG
-262 LTISEI
+262 I
-268 DVDRLAYERRRMTS
+268 DR
-282 YTPDPKKEYW
+282 
-292 RSDFSLTLEKTRLT
+292 
-306 RFVSPTPFV
+306 
-315 PQDAGD
+315 
-321 RAERCN
+321 
-327 EILYIAALGLKKR
+327 
-340 LEHTHAK
+340 
-347 TAVVGLSGGLDSTL
+347 AVVGISGGLDSTL